1 MAAASLPQTGW
12 VRFLERAT
20 HWTVVL
26 PVVLLCGLALGWS
39 FFIRLS
45 DSERLLKVHA
55 RVPRAAETN
64 RVFTLEE
71 LAALREETQQRSVGL
86 ARDRKAIPP
95 LLSKLDA
102 KARELG
108 WRCEASLKPAVAAP
122 GGVKELTAHPVVLDL
137 RYEYVQPERAYAGF
151 LAWLWTV
158 STLQPRAEVVALKL
172 QSLGQGVNGAQVE
185 LVFFSPNSH
194 EENPS
199 K

>member
-1 MAAASLPQTGW
+1 LPQTGW
-12 VRFLERAT
+12 ARFLERAT
-20 HWTVVL
+20 HWTIAL
-26 PVVLLCGLALGWS
+26 PVLLLCGLALGWS

-45 DSERLLKVHA
+45 GSERLLKVHA

-71 LAALREETQQRSVGL
+71 LAALREQTQQRSVGL

-137 RYEYVQPERAYAGF
+137 RYEYVQPERAYAGL